1 MKVKPLENRIL
12 IKPREAEEKTEGGIY
27 LPDSAKEKTHDGT
40 VVAVGEGKDN
50 KKLPVSVGDKVMY
63 EKYGGTTVKLD
74 GKEHILMDVKD
85 VLAIIE

>member
-12 IKPREAEEKTEGGIY
+12 IKPREADEKTEGGIY

-40 VVAVGEGKDN
+40 VVAVGEGKDG
-50 KKLPVSVGDKVMY
+50 KKLPVAVGDKVMY
-63 EKYGGTTVKLD
+63 EKYGGTTVKID

>member
-1 MKVKPLENRIL
+1 
-12 IKPREAEEKTEGGIY
+12 
-27 LPDSAKEKTHDGT
+27 
-40 VVAVGEGKDN
+40 
-50 KKLPVSVGDKVMY
+50 MY